1 MDVLRLHATLFCKTR
16 HGFRCWQHLSYQRT
30 TVVVCPAFVYSV
42 TAGRT
47 ITGPPSRLCSSLS
60 VCVCDSLIYDR
71 FICCCGRRAERGKCS
86 RPDGGSTPSRSV
98 SRLDRGGRGGGAPTS
113 SPSRKSSPT
122 CLTWSRQTARRPA
135 DSTLP
140 RARPRRAL
148 TADKSNYISAR
159 KFAAFSSG
167 L

>member
-1 MDVLRLHATLFCKTR
+1 MQLCFVKLGTASGVGNICRISGQLWWFARLLCIASQRDEPSLANPVDCA
-16 HGFRCWQHLSYQRT
+16 HL
-30 TVVVCPAFVYSV
+30 C
-42 TAGRT
+42 
-47 ITGPPSRLCSSLS
+47 LC